1 MADFV
6 PTHRPVLG
14 PETIEA
20 LAPAPGKLLL
30 DGTVG
35 LGGHAALWLEASA
48 PDGRVLGLDRDPDA
62 LAVAAERLAPYGER
76 VTLVHADYRDAIDVL
91 AARNGAGAGAGAAGG
106 GAGAA
111 PDAILLDLG
120 LGSHQIDDPERGFSF
135 RFDGPLD
142 MRFDRSRPA
151 RTAAD
156 VLNHTSE
163 PELVRIFSEYGEF
176 PAAKKLA
183 RLVVETRKHRKFAVT
198 GDLVRVAHEAVP
210 PRGHKRIDPST
221 LAFQALRIAVNEEL
235 DGLGQTIEDLV
246 RTLAPGGR
254 IAIIAFH
261 SLEDRVSKQTL
272 RRLAEPCRCRRG
284 DPCTCGA
291 LQLLE
296 LSDRRAVKTTEDEA
310 YANPRARSARLRWG
324 IRR

>member
-1 MADFV
+1 MGGAAVADFV

-14 PETIEA
+14 LETIEA

-35 LGGHAALWLEASA
+35 LGGHAALWLDASA

-62 LAVAAERLAPYGER
+62 LAVAAERLASYGER
-76 VTLVHADYRDAIDVL
+76 ATLVHADYRDALDVL
-91 AARNGAGAGAGAAGG
+91 AARGDV
-106 GAGAA
+106 GAA

-120 LGSHQIDDPERGFSF
+120 LGSHQLDDPERGFSY

-156 VLNHTSE
+156 VLNHTPE

-183 RLVVETRKHRKFAVT
+183 RLIVEQRKHRKFAVT

-210 PRGHKRIDPST
+210 PRGHKRVDPAT

-235 DGLGQTIEDLV
+235 DGLGQTIEDLA

-291 LQLLE
+291 LELLE

-310 YANPRARSARLRWG
+310 HANPRARSARLRWG